1 MSERGRNRTT
11 ALLAGGVIV
20 GMLGLTA
27 ASVPLYRLFCQ
38 VTGYGGTTQRAEQA
52 PEQLQCRHSP

>member
-1 MSERGRNRTT
+1 MSGRRGTRTT
-11 ALLAGGVIV
+11 ALLACGAIAA
-20 GMLGLTA
+20 MLGLTA

-52 PEQLQCRHSP
+52 PGARDAII